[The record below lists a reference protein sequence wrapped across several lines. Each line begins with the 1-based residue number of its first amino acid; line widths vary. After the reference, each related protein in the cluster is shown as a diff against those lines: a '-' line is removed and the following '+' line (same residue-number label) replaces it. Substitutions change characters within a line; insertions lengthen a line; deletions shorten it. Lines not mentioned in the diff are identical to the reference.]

1 MHTPYWQVALYSFL
15 CGAGLGCTMQTI
27 LTAVQN
33 AVECRDMGTATGA
46 STNADGG

>member
-33 AVECRDMGTATGA
+33 AVECRDMGTATGG